1 MSDSFE
7 PTHSDRDIAVPSVTR
22 KPAVVRVVKA
32 ILNEN
37 SSYTPPR
44 DEDLAMEAA
53 VQNLKLWCDRY

>member
-1 MSDSFE
+1 MPDSFE
-7 PTHSDRDIAVPSVTR
+7 PTHSDRDIAVSAVTR

-37 SSYTPPR
+37 SSYSPSR
-44 DEDLAMEAA
+44 GEDVAMDAA